1 MDAIL
6 GTIVG
11 FLAFGLVW
19 FFILKPKNNNEI
31 NNEITLKDEELKAK
45 DEELKNTQIDLATRD
60 AELKAAEDA
69 KQELINQLEDKKDEV
84 KALYT
89 KVDEITK
96 GVGEYKSIS
105 EQAINKHDA
114 FGTRIK
120 NWFEKLT
127 TNVTYQGNFN
137 QQILENLLVDANL
150 VKGRDFFAQKRQTT
164 YNIDTDE
171 DKNVVPDIL
180 LKFPERNYI
189 IDAKVSLAD
198 WTKYVEAVKSNTEE
212 DKKLADK
219 YLKDHIDSVRK
230 HLFGPKGLDKKNYNK
245 LYGINSLKH
254 VIVFFPADELYTITL
269 KGDITLQNDAFKK
282 GFIFSS
288 PNNLN
293 NLIAVFEQI
302 KSEKKQIENIS
313 KIILSA
319 SKIFDKYSDV
329 KTAIKGAL
337 ESYRTHGNKLQN
349 IVTKSWGSQGLE
361 KQIKKLENEHGV
373 IAGKQIPELPP
384 EQSTI
389 INVTDPEEEEKI
401 ITIGK
406 ENKS

>member
-1 MDAIL
+1 MEAIF

-11 FLAFGLVW
+11 FIAFGIIW
-19 FFILKPKNNNEI
+19 FFLLRTKKIEVP
-31 NNEITLKDEELKAK
+31 TDELKIK
-45 DEELKNTQIDLATRD
+45 EEELKNAQIDLATRD
-60 AELKAAEDA
+60 AELKAAVDA
-69 KQELINQLEDKKDEV
+69 RKDLDKQLNDKKKEV
-84 KALYT
+84 SDLYK
-89 KVDEITK
+89 KVDGIVE

-105 EQAINKHDA
+105 EKAINKHDV

-120 NWFEKLT
+120 NWFEMLT
-127 TNVTYQGNFN
+127 TNVTYQGKFN
-137 QQILENLLVDANL
+137 QQILENLLIDANL
-150 VKGRDFFAQKRQTT
+150 VKNRDFFAQKQQTT
-164 YNIDTDE
+164 YNINDNK
-171 DKNVVPDIL
+171 DKDVVPDIL

-198 WTKYVEAVKSNTEE
+198 WTKYVDALKSNKEE

-219 YLKDHIDSVRK
+219 YLKAHIDSVRK
-230 HLFGPKGLDKKNYNK
+230 HLFGSNGLDKKNYNK

-329 KTAIKGAL
+329 KSAIKGAL

-373 IAGKQIPELPP
+373 IAGKQIPDLPP

-389 INVTDPEEEEKI
+389 INVADPEEEEKI

>member
-1 MDAIL
+1 MEAIF

-11 FLAFGLVW
+11 FVAFGIIW
-19 FFILKPKNNNEI
+19 FFLLRAKNNEVP
-31 NNEITLKDEELKAK
+31 TDELKIK
-45 DEELKNTQIDLATRD
+45 EEELKNAQIDLATRD
-60 AELKAAEDA
+60 AELKAAVDA
-69 KQELINQLEDKKDEV
+69 RKDLDKQLNDKKVEV
-84 KALYT
+84 SNLYK
-89 KVDEITK
+89 KVDGIVE

-105 EQAINKHDA
+105 EKAINKHDL

-120 NWFEKLT
+120 NWFEMLT
-127 TNVTYQGNFN
+127 TNVTYQGKFN
-137 QQILENLLVDANL
+137 QQILENLLTDANL
-150 VKGRDFFAQKRQTT
+150 VKNRDFFAQKQQTT
-164 YNIDTDE
+164 YNIDDNK
-171 DKNVVPDIL
+171 DKDVIPDIL

-198 WTKYVEAVKSNTEE
+198 WTKYVEAVKSNKEE

-219 YLKDHIDSVRK
+219 YLKDHTDSVRK

-254 VIVFFPADELYTITL
+254 IIVFFPADELYTITL
-269 KGDITLQNDAFKK
+269 KGDISLQNDAFKK

-313 KIILSA
+313 KIITSA

-337 ESYRTHGNKLQN
+337 ESYRAHANKLQN
-349 IVTKSWGSQGLE
+349 IVTKSWGTQGLE
-361 KQIKKLENEHGV
+361 KQIKKLEDEHGV
-373 IAGKQIPELPP
+373 IPGKQIPEIPI

-389 INVTDPEEEEKI
+389 VDISDPEEDKD
-401 ITIGK
+401 K
-406 ENKS
+406 LN

>member
-1 MDAIL
+1 MEAIL

-11 FLAFGLVW
+11 FVAFGVIW
-19 FFILKPKNNNEI
+19 FFLLKPKNNQAPTDE
-31 NNEITLKDEELKAK
+31 LKIKEEELKK
-45 DEELKNTQIDLATRD
+45 SQIDLATRE
-60 AELKAAEDA
+60 AEVKAAEDA
-69 KQELINQLEDKKDEV
+69 KKDLTKQLDDKKVEV
-84 KALYT
+84 ANLYK
-89 KVDEITK
+89 KVDGIVD

-105 EQAINKHDA
+105 EKAINKHDV

-120 NWFEKLT
+120 NWFEMLT
-127 TNVTYQGNFN
+127 TNVTYQGKFN
-137 QQILENLLVDANL
+137 QQILENLLTDASL
-150 VKGRDFFAQKRQTT
+150 VKNRDFFAQKQQTT
-164 YNIDTDE
+164 YNIDDNK
-171 DKNVVPDIL
+171 DKDVIPDIL

-198 WTKYVEAVKSNTEE
+198 WTKYVEALKSNKEE

-219 YLKDHIDSVRK
+219 YLKAHIDSVRK
-230 HLFGPKGLDKKNYNK
+230 HLFGSNGLDKKNYNK

-269 KGDITLQNDAFKK
+269 KGDISLQSDAFKK

-302 KSEKKQIENIS
+302 KSEKKQIENIG

-337 ESYRTHGNKLQN
+337 ESYRAHANKLQN
-349 IVTKSWGSQGLE
+349 IVTKSWGTQGLE
-361 KQIKKLENEHGV
+361 KQIKKLEDDHGV
-373 IAGKQIPELPP
+373 IPGKQIPEIPA
-384 EQSTI
+384 EQATI
-389 INVTDPEEEEKI
+389 VDVSDPEEDKD
-401 ITIGK
+401 K
-406 ENKS
+406 LN

>member
-6 GTIVG
+6 GTILG
-11 FLAFGLVW
+11 FGAFSLIW
-19 FFILKPKNNNEI
+19 FFLLKPKNKDQI
-31 NNEITLKDEELKAK
+31 NNELTLKEEELKAK
-45 DEELKNTQIDLATRD
+45 EVELKNSQIDLATRD
-60 AELKAAEDA
+60 AELKAAEEA
-69 KQELINQLEDKKDEV
+69 KQDLINQLGDKKEEV
-84 KALYT
+84 KNLYA

-96 GVGEYKSIS
+96 GVSEYKSIS
-105 EQAINKHDA
+105 EKALNKHDV
-114 FGTRIK
+114 FGTRVK

-137 QQILENLLVDANL
+137 QQILENLLVEANL
-150 VKGRDFFAQKRQTT
+150 VKGRDFFSQKKQTT
-164 YNIDTDE
+164 YNIDSDQ
-171 DKNVVPDIL
+171 DKDVIPDIL

-212 DKKLADK
+212 DKKLADR
-219 YLKDHIDSVRK
+219 YLKSHIDSVRK

-245 LYGINSLKH
+245 LYGISSLKH

-337 ESYRTHGNKLQN
+337 ETYRSHGVKLQN

-361 KQIKKLENEHGV
+361 KQIKKLEDEHGV
-373 IAGKQIPELPP
+373 IPGKQIPEIPP
-384 EQSTI
+384 EQSNITE
-389 INVTDPEEEEKI
+389 VTDPEEDKD
-401 ITIGK
+401 K
-406 ENKS
+406 LN

>member
-1 MDAIL
+1 MESIL

-11 FLAFGLVW
+11 FLAFGIIW
-19 FFILKPKNNNEI
+19 FFLLRPKNNEAPTD
-31 NNEITLKDEELKAK
+31 ELRLKE
-45 DEELKNTQIDLATRD
+45 EELKNSQINLATRD
-60 AELKAAEDA
+60 AEVKAAEEA
-69 KQELINQLEDKKDEV
+69 KQDLIIQLDEKKEEV
-84 KALYT
+84 KDLYK
-89 KVDEITK
+89 KVDDITK

-105 EQAINKHDA
+105 EKAINKHDV
-114 FGTRIK
+114 FGTKIK

-127 TNVTYQGNFN
+127 TNVTYQGKFN
-137 QQILENLLVDANL
+137 QQILENLLLDANL
-150 VKGRDFFAQKRQTT
+150 VRNRDFFAQKKQTT
-164 YNIDTDE
+164 YDVDE
-171 DKNVVPDIL
+171 DKDKDVIPDIL

-198 WTKYVEAVKSNTEE
+198 WTKYVEAVKSNKEE

-219 YLKDHIDSVRK
+219 YLKDHTDSVRK
-230 HLFGPKGLDKKNYNK
+230 HLFGPKGLNKKNYNK

-254 VIVFFPADELYTITL
+254 IIVFFPADELYTITL
-269 KGDITLQNDAFKK
+269 KGDISLQNDAFKK

-302 KSEKKQIENIS
+302 KSEKKQIENIG
-313 KIILSA
+313 KIITSA

-337 ESYRTHGNKLQN
+337 ESYRAHANKLQN
-349 IVTKSWGSQGLE
+349 IVTKSWGTQGLE
-361 KQIKKLENEHGV
+361 KQIKKLEDEHGV
-373 IAGKQIPELPP
+373 IPGKQIPEIPI

-389 INVTDPEEEEKI
+389 VDISDPEEDKD
-401 ITIGK
+401 K
-406 ENKS
+406 LN

>member
-1 MDAIL
+1 MEAIF

-11 FLAFGLVW
+11 FIAFGVIW
-19 FFILKPKNNNEI
+19 FFLLRAKNNEVP
-31 NNEITLKDEELKAK
+31 TDELKIK
-45 DEELKNTQIDLATRD
+45 DEELKNAQIDLATRD
-60 AELKAAEDA
+60 AELKAAVDA
-69 KQELINQLEDKKDEV
+69 RKDLDKQLDDKKKEV
-84 KALYT
+84 TNLYK
-89 KVDEITK
+89 KVDGITE

-105 EQAINKHDA
+105 EKAINKHDV

-120 NWFEKLT
+120 NWFEMLT
-127 TNVTYQGNFN
+127 TNVTYQGKFN
-137 QQILENLLVDANL
+137 QQILENLLTDANL
-150 VKGRDFFAQKRQTT
+150 VKNRDFFAQKQQTT
-164 YNIDTDE
+164 YNIDDNK
-171 DKNVVPDIL
+171 DKDVIPDIL

-198 WTKYVEAVKSNTEE
+198 WTKYVDALKSNKEE

-219 YLKDHIDSVRK
+219 YLKAHIDSVRK
-230 HLFGPKGLDKKNYNK
+230 HLFGSSGLDKKNYNK

-269 KGDITLQNDAFKK
+269 KGDISLQSDAFKK

-313 KIILSA
+313 KIITSA

-329 KTAIKGAL
+329 KSAIKGAL
-337 ESYRTHGNKLQN
+337 ESYRAHGNKLQT
-349 IVTKSWGSQGLE
+349 IVTKSWGTQGLE
-361 KQIKKLENEHGV
+361 KQIKKLEDEHGV
-373 IAGKQIPELPP
+373 IPGKQIPEIAS
-384 EQSTI
+384 EQVNITDVS
-389 INVTDPEEEEKI
+389 DPEEDKD
-401 ITIGK
+401 K
-406 ENKS
+406 LN

>member
-1 MDAIL
+1 MENLI
-6 GTIVG
+6 IG
-11 FLAFGLVW
+11 FLAGLVIFGLLWQFV
-19 FFILKPKNNNEI
+19 LKNK
-31 NNEITLKDEELKAK
+31 KDENKVDDTELK
-45 DEELKNTQIDLATRD
+45 IDLGKKE

-69 KQELINQLEDKKDEV
+69 KQDLIKQLNEKKAEV
-84 KALYT
+84 KDLYI
-89 KVDEITK
+89 KVDNVVK
-96 GVGEYKSIS
+96 GINEYKSIS
-105 EQAINKHDA
+105 DKAINKHDV
-114 FGTRIK
+114 FGTKIK

-127 TNVTYQGNFN
+127 TNITYQGKFN
-137 QQILENLLVDANL
+137 QQILENLLTNANL
-150 VKGRDFFAQKRQTT
+150 VKNRDFFAQKKQTT
-164 YNIDTDE
+164 YDIDE
-171 DKNVVPDIL
+171 DKDKDVIPDIL

-198 WTKYVEAVKSNTEE
+198 WTKYVEALQSNKEE
-212 DKKLADK
+212 DKKLAVN

-269 KGDITLQNDAFKK
+269 KGDISLQNDAFKK

-313 KIILSA
+313 KIITSA

-329 KTAIKGAL
+329 KKAIIGAL
-337 ESYRTHGNKLQN
+337 LSYKAHKNHLQDL
-349 IVTKSWGSQGLE
+349 VKKSWGSQGLE
-361 KQIKKLENEHGV
+361 KQINKLKEEHGV
-373 IAGKQIPELPP
+373 IPGKQIPEITD
-384 EQSTI
+384 EQTVIPDVDGLQDS
-389 INVTDPEEEEKI
+389 EKD
-401 ITIGK
+401 K
-406 ENKS
+406 LN

>member
-1 MDAIL
+1 MEAIF

-11 FLAFGLVW
+11 FVAFGAIW
-19 FFILKPKNNNEI
+19 FFLLRPK
-31 NNEITLKDEELKAK
+31 KDQISNDELKIK
-45 DEELKNTQIDLATRD
+45 EDELKNAQIDLATRD
-60 AELKAAEDA
+60 AELKAAIDA
-69 KQELINQLEDKKDEV
+69 RRDLDKQLNDKKKEV
-84 KALYT
+84 TDLYK
-89 KVDEITK
+89 KVDGIVD

-105 EQAINKHDA
+105 DKALSKHDV
-114 FGTRIK
+114 FGTRVK

-127 TNVTYQGNFN
+127 TNVTYQGKFN
-137 QQILENLLVDANL
+137 QQILENILTDANL
-150 VKGRDFFAQKRQTT
+150 VKNRDFFAQKQQTT
-164 YNIDTDE
+164 YNIDDNK
-171 DKNVVPDIL
+171 DKEVVPDIL

-198 WTKYVEAVKSNTEE
+198 WTRYVDALKSDKEE

-219 YLKDHIDSVRK
+219 YLKDHIESVRK

-245 LYGINSLKH
+245 LFGIDSFKH
-254 VIVFFPADELYTITL
+254 VIVFFPADELYTVTL
-269 KGDITLQNDAFKK
+269 KGDVSLQNDAFNK

-313 KIILSA
+313 KIITSA

-337 ESYRTHGNKLQN
+337 QSYKTHANQLQN

-361 KQIKKLENEHGV
+361 KQIKKLEDEHGV
-373 IAGKQIPELPP
+373 MPGKQIPEIPA
-384 EQSTI
+384 EQSNI
-389 INVTDPEEEEKI
+389 ADIADPEEEKD
-401 ITIGK
+401 K
-406 ENKS
+406 LN

>member
-1 MDAIL
+1 MENLI
-6 GTIVG
+6 IG
-11 FLAFGLVW
+11 FLAGLVIFGLLWQFV
-19 FFILKPKNNNEI
+19 LKNK
-31 NNEITLKDEELKAK
+31 KDENKVDDTELK
-45 DEELKNTQIDLATRD
+45 IDLGKKE

-69 KQELINQLEDKKDEV
+69 KQDLIKQLNEKKAEV
-84 KALYT
+84 KELYI
-89 KVDEITK
+89 KVDNVVA
-96 GVGEYKSIS
+96 GVNEYKSIS
-105 EQAINKHDA
+105 EKAINKHDV
-114 FGTRIK
+114 FGTKIK

-127 TNVTYQGNFN
+127 TNITYQGKFN
-137 QQILENLLVDANL
+137 QQILENLLTNANL
-150 VKGRDFFAQKRQTT
+150 VKNRDFFAQKKQTT
-164 YNIDTDE
+164 YDIDE
-171 DKNVVPDIL
+171 DKDKDVIPDIL

-198 WTKYVEAVKSNTEE
+198 WTKYVEAVKSNKEE
-212 DKKLADK
+212 DKKLADN

-269 KGDITLQNDAFKK
+269 KGDISLQNDAFKK

-313 KIILSA
+313 KIITSA

-329 KTAIKGAL
+329 KKAIIGAL
-337 ESYRTHGNKLQN
+337 LSYKTHKNHLQDL
-349 IVTKSWGSQGLE
+349 VKKSWGSQGLE
-361 KQIKKLENEHGV
+361 KQINKLKEEHGV
-373 IAGKQIPELPP
+373 IPGKQIPEITD
-384 EQSTI
+384 EQTVIPDVDDLQDS
-389 INVTDPEEEEKI
+389 EKD
-401 ITIGK
+401 K
-406 ENKS
+406 LN

>member
-1 MDAIL
+1 MEAIF

-11 FLAFGLVW
+11 FVAFGIIW
-19 FFILKPKNNNEI
+19 FFLLRTKNNEVP
-31 NNEITLKDEELKAK
+31 TDELKIK
-45 DEELKNTQIDLATRD
+45 DEELKNAQIDLATRD
-60 AELKAAEDA
+60 AELKAAVDA
-69 KQELINQLEDKKDEV
+69 RKDLDEQLNDKKVEV
-84 KALYT
+84 SNLYK
-89 KVDEITK
+89 KVDGIVE

-105 EQAINKHDA
+105 EKAINKHDL

-120 NWFEKLT
+120 NWFEMLT
-127 TNVTYQGNFN
+127 TNITYQGKFN
-137 QQILENLLVDANL
+137 QQILENLLTDANL
-150 VKGRDFFAQKRQTT
+150 VKNRDFFAQKQQTT
-164 YNIDTDE
+164 YNIDDNK
-171 DKNVVPDIL
+171 DKDVIPDIL

-198 WTKYVEAVKSNTEE
+198 WTKYVDALKSNKEE

-219 YLKDHIDSVRK
+219 YLKAHIDSVRK
-230 HLFGPKGLDKKNYNK
+230 HLFGSSGLDKKNYNK

-269 KGDITLQNDAFKK
+269 KGDISLQSDAFKK

-313 KIILSA
+313 KIITSA

-329 KTAIKGAL
+329 KSAIKGAL
-337 ESYRTHGNKLQN
+337 ESYRAHGNKLQT
-349 IVTKSWGSQGLE
+349 IVTKSWGTQGLE
-361 KQIKKLENEHGV
+361 KQIKKLEDEHGV
-373 IAGKQIPELPP
+373 IPGKQIPEIAS
-384 EQSTI
+384 EQVNITDVS
-389 INVTDPEEEEKI
+389 DPEEDKD
-401 ITIGK
+401 K
-406 ENKS
+406 LN

>member
-1 MDAIL
+1 MEAIF

-11 FLAFGLVW
+11 FVAFGIIW
-19 FFILKPKNNNEI
+19 FFLLRTKNNEVP
-31 NNEITLKDEELKAK
+31 TDELKIK
-45 DEELKNTQIDLATRD
+45 DEELKNAQIDLATRD
-60 AELKAAEDA
+60 AELKAAVDA
-69 KQELINQLEDKKDEV
+69 RKDLDKQLNDKKVEV
-84 KALYT
+84 SNLYK
-89 KVDEITK
+89 KVDGIVE

-105 EQAINKHDA
+105 EKAINKHDV

-120 NWFEKLT
+120 NWFEMLT
-127 TNVTYQGNFN
+127 TNVTYQGKFN
-137 QQILENLLVDANL
+137 QQILENLLTDANL
-150 VKGRDFFAQKRQTT
+150 VKNRDFFAQKQQTT
-164 YNIDTDE
+164 YNIDDNK
-171 DKNVVPDIL
+171 DKDVIPDIL

-198 WTKYVEAVKSNTEE
+198 WTKYVDALKSNKEE

-219 YLKDHIDSVRK
+219 YLKAHIDSVRK
-230 HLFGPKGLDKKNYNK
+230 HLFGSSGLDKKNYNK

-269 KGDITLQNDAFKK
+269 KGDISLQSDAFKK

-313 KIILSA
+313 KIITSA

-329 KTAIKGAL
+329 KSAIKGAL
-337 ESYRTHGNKLQN
+337 ESYRAHGNKLQT
-349 IVTKSWGSQGLE
+349 IVTKSWGTQGLE
-361 KQIKKLENEHGV
+361 KQIKKLEDEHGV
-373 IAGKQIPELPP
+373 IPGKQIPEIPA
-384 EQSTI
+384 EQVNITD
-389 INVTDPEEEEKI
+389 VTDPEEDKD
-401 ITIGK
+401 K
-406 ENKS
+406 LN

>member
-1 MDAIL
+1 MENLI
-6 GTIVG
+6 IG
-11 FLAFGLVW
+11 FVAGLVIFGLFWQFV
-19 FFILKPKNNNEI
+19 LKSR
-31 NNEITLKDEELKAK
+31 KDENKADDTELK
-45 DEELKNTQIDLATRD
+45 IDLGKKE

-69 KQELINQLEDKKDEV
+69 KQDLIKQLNEKKAEV
-84 KALYT
+84 KELYI
-89 KVDEITK
+89 KVDNVVA
-96 GVGEYKSIS
+96 GVNEYKSIS
-105 EQAINKHDA
+105 DKAINKHDV
-114 FGTRIK
+114 FGTKIK

-127 TNVTYQGNFN
+127 TNITYQGKFN
-137 QQILENLLVDANL
+137 QQILENLLTNANL
-150 VKGRDFFAQKRQTT
+150 VKNRDFFAQKKQTT
-164 YNIDTDE
+164 YDIDE
-171 DKNVVPDIL
+171 DKDKDVIPDIL

-198 WTKYVEAVKSNTEE
+198 WTKYVEAVKSNKEE
-212 DKKLADK
+212 DKKLADN

-254 VIVFFPADELYTITL
+254 VIVFFPSDELYTITL
-269 KGDITLQNDAFKK
+269 KGDISLQNDAFKK

-313 KIILSA
+313 KIITSA

-337 ESYRTHGNKLQN
+337 ESYRTHANKLQN

-361 KQIKKLENEHGV
+361 KQIKKLEDKHGV
-373 IAGKQIPELPP
+373 IPGKQIPEIPA
-384 EQSTI
+384 EQATI
-389 INVTDPEEEEKI
+389 IDVSDPEEDKD
-401 ITIGK
+401 K
-406 ENKS
+406 LN

>member
-1 MDAIL
+1 MEAIF

-11 FLAFGLVW
+11 FVAFGIIW
-19 FFILKPKNNNEI
+19 FFLLRTKNNEVP
-31 NNEITLKDEELKAK
+31 TDELKIK
-45 DEELKNTQIDLATRD
+45 DEELKNAQIDLATRD
-60 AELKAAEDA
+60 AELKAAVDA
-69 KQELINQLEDKKDEV
+69 RKDLDKQLNDKKVEV
-84 KALYT
+84 SNLYK
-89 KVDEITK
+89 KVDGIVE

-105 EQAINKHDA
+105 EKAINKHDV

-120 NWFEKLT
+120 NWFEMLT
-127 TNVTYQGNFN
+127 TNVTYQGKFN
-137 QQILENLLVDANL
+137 QQILENLLTDANL
-150 VKGRDFFAQKRQTT
+150 VKNRDFFAQKQQTT
-164 YNIDTDE
+164 YNIDDNK
-171 DKNVVPDIL
+171 DKDVIPDIL

-198 WTKYVEAVKSNTEE
+198 WTKYVDALKSNKEE

-219 YLKDHIDSVRK
+219 YLKAHIDSVRK
-230 HLFGPKGLDKKNYNK
+230 HLFGSSGLDKKNYNK

-269 KGDITLQNDAFKK
+269 KGDISLQSDAFKK

-313 KIILSA
+313 KIITSA

-329 KTAIKGAL
+329 KSAIKGAL
-337 ESYRTHGNKLQN
+337 ESYRAHGNKLQT
-349 IVTKSWGSQGLE
+349 IVTKSWGTQGLE
-361 KQIKKLENEHGV
+361 KQIKKLEDEHGV
-373 IAGKQIPELPP
+373 IPGKQIPEIPT
-384 EQSTI
+384 EQVNITD
-389 INVTDPEEEEKI
+389 VTDPEEDKD
-401 ITIGK
+401 K
-406 ENKS
+406 LN